1 MFNNYTTLVDMFV
14 VSMIPITLVSIIN
27 TFNTIAQVEFFF
39 NLVINVNINEF
50 KPTDISLQ

>member
-1 MFNNYTTLVDMFV
+1 MFNNYTTSVDMFV

>member
-1 MFNNYTTLVDMFV
+1 MFV